1 MNILITG
8 VSSGLG
14 LALVKEFA
22 NQGHNMIGCARD
34 ISKLKNLELKNSN
47 NHLFTQVDVRND
59 NEVQQLANDVYYK
72 FHKIDIIIN
81 NAGTKSKLSPTW
93 EVSATDY
100 AQVINTN
107 ILGVVNIIRHFV
119 PEMVKNNSGSILNLT
134 SEWGRYADAYVSSYC
149 ASKFAVEGLTQSLS
163 KELPDQMSAI
173 ALNPYFVRTPLL
185 ESCKE
190 LFLPGEYELSIS
202 PEEWAEFAVPKIL
215 DFDRSSNGKSITLH
229 PLANN

>member
-93 EVSATDY
+93 EV
-100 AQVINTN
+100 
-107 ILGVVNIIRHFV
+107 
-119 PEMVKNNSGSILNLT
+119 
-134 SEWGRYADAYVSSYC
+134 
-149 ASKFAVEGLTQSLS
+149 
-163 KELPDQMSAI
+163 
-173 ALNPYFVRTPLL
+173 
-185 ESCKE
+185 
-190 LFLPGEYELSIS
+190 
-202 PEEWAEFAVPKIL
+202 
-215 DFDRSSNGKSITLH
+215 
-229 PLANN
+229 